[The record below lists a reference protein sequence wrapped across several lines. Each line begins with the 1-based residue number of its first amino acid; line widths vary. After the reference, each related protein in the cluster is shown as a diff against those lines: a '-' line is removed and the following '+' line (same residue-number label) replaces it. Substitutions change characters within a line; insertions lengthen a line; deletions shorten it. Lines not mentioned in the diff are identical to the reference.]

1 MIYEL
6 RHYQLEPGQRD
17 AWVQLMETQIIPF
30 QTQQGMVVVGSFVD
44 EQNPDVYIW
53 IRRFE
58 SEEQLRAQYAAVY
71 GSPEWKNQIGPAADS
86 LLKSENITVTR
97 LLPTPASALK

>member
-6 RHYQLEPGQRD
+6 RHYQTEPGQRD

-30 QTQQGMVVVGSFVD
+30 QTEQGMQVVGSFVD
-44 EQNPDVYIW
+44 EGNPDVYIW

-58 SEEQLRAQYAAVY
+58 SEEQLKAQYAAVY
-71 GSPEWKNQIGPAADS
+71 GSDRWKNEIGPAADP

-97 LLPTPASALK
+97 LLPTPASSLQ

>member
-6 RHYQLEPGQRD
+6 RHYRTEPGQRD
-17 AWVQLMETQIIPF
+17 AWVKLMETRIIPF
-30 QTQQGMVVVGSFVD
+30 QTEQGMQIVGSFVD
-44 EQNPDVYIW
+44 EQDPDVYVW

-58 SEEQLRAQYAAVY
+58 SEAQLKAQYAAVY
-71 GSPEWKNQIGPAADS
+71 GSPEWKNDIGPAADP

-97 LLPTPASALK
+97 LRPTPASSLK